1 VAKELLNDIVYPAQE
16 DYREAAEKYLK
27 REQPDFI
34 DNLSRK
40 RWLTYYEK
48 YLHQEVSKVKHNSS
62 KYFVVIKYILLAPK
76 TI

>member
-1 VAKELLNDIVYPAQE
+1 MAKELLNDIVYPAQE

-48 YLHQEVSKVKHNSS
+48 YLHQEISKVIQNFS
-62 KYFVVIKYILLAPK
+62 KYFVVIKYIL
-76 TI
+76 